1 MGSAATGFGGLG
13 GLGIQALAIGL
24 GAVLGAWGR
33 WGLGLGL
40 NAVWPQMALGTLM
53 ANWLGSLVMGGLL
66 ALIQTMPDLPQVFR
80 LFLVTGLLG
89 SLTTFSALTGEVLE
103 MLQAGRFA
111 DAAIASATHLIGGL
125 ILAVAGFYLVDLLR
139 K

>member
-1 MGSAATGFGGLG
+1 MGSTATGLG
-13 GLGIQALAIGL
+13 GVGVQALAIGL

-33 WGLGLGL
+33 WGLGLAL

-66 ALIQTMPDLPQVFR
+66 AFIQAMPELPQVVR

-103 MLQAGRFA
+103 MLQAGRLA

>member
-1 MGSAATGFGGLG
+1 MGSTLMGVSGWML
-13 GLGIQALAIGL
+13 QAFAIAL
-24 GAVLGAWGR
+24 GAVFGAWGR
-33 WGLGLGL
+33 WGLGLAL
-40 NAVWPQMALGTLM
+40 NAVWPQMALGTLL

-66 ALIQTMPDLPQVFR
+66 ALIQTMPDLPQVYR

-103 MLQAGRFA
+103 MLQAGRLA
-111 DAAIASATHLIGGL
+111 SAAIAALTHLVGGL
-125 ILAVAGFYLVDLLR
+125 VLAGLGFYLVDLMR

>member
-1 MGSAATGFGGLG
+1 
-13 GLGIQALAIGL
+13 
-24 GAVLGAWGR
+24 
-33 WGLGLGL
+33 
-40 NAVWPQMALGTLM
+40 M

>member
-1 MGSAATGFGGLG
+1 ML
-13 GLGIQALAIGL
+13 
-24 GAVLGAWGR
+24 
-33 WGLGLGL
+33 
-40 NAVWPQMALGTLM
+40 
-53 ANWLGSLVMGGLL
+53 
-66 ALIQTMPDLPQVFR
+66 LIQTMPELPQLTR

-103 MLQAGRFA
+103 MLQTGRLV

-125 ILAVAGFYLVDLLR
+125 ALAGVGFYIIDLMR